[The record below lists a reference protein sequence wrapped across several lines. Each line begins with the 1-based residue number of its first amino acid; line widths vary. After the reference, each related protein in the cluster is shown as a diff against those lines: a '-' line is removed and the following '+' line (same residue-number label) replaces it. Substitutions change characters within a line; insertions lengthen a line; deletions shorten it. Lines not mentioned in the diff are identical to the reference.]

1 MEFKLNGKIYCK
13 LQCEKCGNEFI
24 RRKDEFK
31 KHLIKCNKRILCS
44 DCMRARKY
52 EDITKKVCS
61 KCHKEKSITE
71 FYKRSSNLR
80 SYCSQCKEC
89 MNNSNKKWLKDNSV
103 KVKERTK
110 KYRKNN
116 KEKMKQL
123 NKTWKNTHK
132 EQINEYKRNYYY
144 NNKND
149 LLYVFK
155 IRTRCLVQRAF
166 KRKGYKKTSKTQE
179 ILGCNYKT
187 FIEHLLQTFKDN
199 YGYEWDTVEK
209 VHIDHI
215 IPLSNAKTK
224 EEVLRLNNYKNLQLL
239 KELDNLHKS
248 NKLNWSIKE

>member
-61 KCHKEKSITE
+61 KC
-71 FYKRSSNLR
+71 
-80 SYCSQCKEC
+80 
-89 MNNSNKKWLKDNSV
+89 
-103 KVKERTK
+103 
-110 KYRKNN
+110 
-116 KEKMKQL
+116 
-123 NKTWKNTHK
+123 HK